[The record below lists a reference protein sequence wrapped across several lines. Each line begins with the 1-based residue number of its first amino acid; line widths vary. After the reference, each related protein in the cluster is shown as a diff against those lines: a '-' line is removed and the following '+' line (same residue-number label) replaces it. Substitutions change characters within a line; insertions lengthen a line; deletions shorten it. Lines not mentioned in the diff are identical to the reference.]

1 MVQSNPPIVKGPYL
15 DLQFAKNELTE
26 MAKNGYSRMMV
37 EIINGSIQVDPHTIN
52 GIDQTP
58 SNGFS
63 KWWSSWDD
71 INAMLEIVKQHI
83 GKNTDPL

>member
-1 MVQSNPPIVKGPYL
+1 M

-26 MAKNGYSRMMV
+26 MAKNGFSRMMV

-71 INAMLEIVKQHI
+71 INAMLEIAKQYV
-83 GKNTDPL
+83 GKTTDC

>member
-1 MVQSNPPIVKGPYL
+1 
-15 DLQFAKNELTE
+15 
-26 MAKNGYSRMMV
+26 MAKNGFSRMMV

-58 SNGFS
+58 SNGFD

-71 INAMLEIVKQHI
+71 INAMLEIVKLHI
-83 GKNTDPL
+83 GKNTDPLQPKPFGVSL